1 MSTTSEGNPVQP
13 VAPPAL
19 SREGPATAPDLRE
32 LFGQAASST
41 WVVTGRGPHGPIGF
55 TVISVASASLNPPM
69 VTFNVSQAA
78 ASLATLRETR
88 KANLQ
93 LLSEGQDEVAIR
105 FSGERHRRFD
115 DPSVW
120 RDGPHGCPDI
130 LGVVGRLL
138 VDIHEL
144 VDAGDSVV
152 IVAEVTASESDPT
165 RRPLMHHNRRYTRI
179 ANL

>member
-1 MSTTSEGNPVQP
+1 MQP

-19 SREGPATAPDLRE
+19 NSQGTAAAPDLRE
-32 LFGQAASST
+32 VFGQAASST

-55 TVISVASASLNPPM
+55 TAISVASASLNPPM

-78 ASLATLRETR
+78 ASLAALRETR

-93 LLSEGQDEVAIR
+93 LLSEGQGEVAVR
-105 FSGERHRRFD
+105 FSGERDLRFN

-130 LGVVGRLL
+130 LGVVGRLS
-138 VDIHEL
+138 VDIQE
-144 VDAGDSVV
+144 VIDAGDSVV
-152 IVAEVTASESDPT
+152 IVAQVTASESDPT
-165 RRPLMHHNRRYTRI
+165 RRPLIHHDRRYTRI
-179 ANL
+179 VDL